1 MAKESSALSAIG
13 LKGRVMVISGLVVM
27 PEAVLIISL
36 LAWERSWMW
45 FHSGDG
51 GRAITVARV
60 WVTIAITNSRAVRR
74 LNRLRCFVSFIVCLL
89 AVRGIMICLIWES
102 LKSKASSSR
111 P

>member
-1 MAKESSALSAIG
+1 MAKDSSALSAIG

-51 GRAITVARV
+51 GKAITVAIV
-60 WVTIAITNSRAVRR
+60 WVTIARHSSRAVRR
-74 LNRLRCFVSFIVCLL
+74 LNLLRYFVGFIVCLL
-89 AVRGIMICLIWES
+89 AVRWLMIACMD
-102 LKSKASSSR
+102 
-111 P
+111 